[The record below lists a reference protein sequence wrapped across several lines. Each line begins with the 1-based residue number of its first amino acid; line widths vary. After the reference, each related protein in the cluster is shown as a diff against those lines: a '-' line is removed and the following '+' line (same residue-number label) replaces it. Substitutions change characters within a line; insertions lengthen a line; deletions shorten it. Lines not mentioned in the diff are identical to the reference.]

1 MEKGYRVVVD
11 DNYHYMDE
19 DSRWVKGE
27 YATFEEALTVAR
39 NMVEGFFENRNRRHT
54 AKQLY
59 DAFTMMGDDPWIEPF
74 GGAAEPPERFSAWAF
89 AKAYTKCLCQKGKSK
104 KEKKHDR

>member
-27 YATFEEALTVAR
+27 YTTFEEALAVAR
-39 NMVEGFFENRNRRHT
+39 KMVEDFFHDRNRRHT

-59 DAFTMMGDDPWIEPF
+59 DAFTMMGDDPWIESF
-74 GGAAEPPERFSAWAF
+74 GGAAQPPEKFSAWAY
-89 AKAYTKCLCQKGKSK
+89 AKEYTKRLCQRGKSK